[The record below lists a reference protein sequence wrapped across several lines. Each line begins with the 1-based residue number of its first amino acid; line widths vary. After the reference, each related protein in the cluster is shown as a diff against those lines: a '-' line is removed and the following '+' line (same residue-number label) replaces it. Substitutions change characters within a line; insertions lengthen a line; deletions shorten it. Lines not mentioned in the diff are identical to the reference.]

1 MTEIK
6 LNYETVMKELDE
18 VKSALANVKI
28 APPQAST
35 LGKNKLDFTTY
46 WLEREARIHQLIN
59 EYVEIVEKN
68 IEDTKANVRSLKE
81 QDEAITTKVQAP

>member
-1 MTEIK
+1 MVEIK
-6 LNYETVMKELDE
+6 LNYEAVMKELNE
-18 VKSALANVKI
+18 VKAALQHVKI
-28 APPQAST
+28 DPPQAST

-59 EYVEIVEKN
+59 EYVEVVEKN
-68 IEDTKANVRSLKE
+68 IEDTKANVHSLKE

>member
-1 MTEIK
+1 MAEIK
-6 LNYETVMKELDE
+6 LNYETVMKELNE

-28 APPQAST
+28 TPPQAST
-35 LGKNKLDFTTY
+35 LGENQLDFTKY
-46 WLEREARIHQLIN
+46 WLERETRIHQLIN

-81 QDEAITTKVQAP
+81 QDEAITRN